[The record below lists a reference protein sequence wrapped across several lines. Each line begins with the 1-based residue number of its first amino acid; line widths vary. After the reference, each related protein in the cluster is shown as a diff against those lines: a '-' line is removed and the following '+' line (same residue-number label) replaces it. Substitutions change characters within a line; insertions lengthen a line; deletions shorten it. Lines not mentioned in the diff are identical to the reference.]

1 MSHSRSTSLSR
12 LDADSLEIFLAVADH
27 GGVLA
32 AARAVGRSQPA
43 VSERIR
49 QLESTLGVALFL
61 RTPRGMTLTDAGRQL
76 VAYARRVHNLLEEAA
91 QIGEGG
97 PKRAGRLVLAAS
109 TTPASFLLPPLLAE
123 FARRHEVSG
132 IELRVGNTEDVLTA
146 VREGVVPLGMV
157 EGLGRAP
164 GVSLRP
170 FREDI
175 IVPVFAPDR
184 VPSELAHAIAKV
196 KNARDVA
203 ALPLLWREP
212 GSGTR
217 RIVETALVSAGV
229 PMRALR
235 FDTVLGS
242 TLALKSAA
250 LAGIGVAFLPR
261 CAIGQELLL
270 GQLVMLRPIR
280 GLRIRRLFRW
290 ALPAGGVPEPM
301 AAFQHF
307 AQRHAPAALPESRS
321 DES

>member
-1 MSHSRSTSLSR
+1 MASKHSSALAH
-12 LDADSLEIFLAVADH
+12 LDADALAMFLAVAEH

-32 AARAVGRSQPA
+32 AARAIGRSQPA
-43 VSERIR
+43 VSERVR
-49 QLESTLGVALFL
+49 QLEETLGVALFL
-61 RTPRGMTLTDAGRQL
+61 RTARGMTPTSAGREL
-76 VAYARRVHNLLEEAA
+76 AGYARRVQALLAEAA
-91 QIGEGG
+91 EVGERGSG
-97 PKRAGRLVLAAS
+97 RAGRLVLAAS
-109 TTPASFLLPPLLAE
+109 TTPASFLLPPLLAD
-123 FARRHEVSG
+123 FARQHPVEG

-164 GVSLRP
+164 GVSLKP
-170 FREDI
+170 FREDVI
-175 IVPVFAPDR
+175 MPVYAPAR
-184 VPSELAHAIAKV
+184 VNPDLARAITA
-196 KNARDVA
+196 ARSPRDVA

-242 TLALKSAA
+242 TLALKAAA

-261 CAIGQELLL
+261 CAIAPELLL
-270 GQLVMLRPIR
+270 GQLTPLPAVR
-280 GLRIRRLFRW
+280 GLRVKRLFRW

-301 AAFQHF
+301 AAFQRF
-307 AQRHAPAALPESRS
+307 AQRNAPETPLTS
-321 DES
+321 

>member
-1 MSHSRSTSLSR
+1 MREKTSMSLAH
-12 LDADSLEIFLAVADH
+12 LDAEALAIFLAVTEH

-32 AARAVGRSQPA
+32 AARAIGRSQPA

-49 QLESTLGVALFL
+49 QLEETLGVALFI
-61 RTPRGMTLTDAGRQL
+61 RSARGMEPTAAGREL
-76 VAYARRVHNLLEEAA
+76 TGYARRVQALLAEAA
-91 QIGEGG
+91 KVGAGVSS
-97 PKRAGRLVLAAS
+97 RVGRLVLAAS

-123 FARRHEVSG
+123 FARRQPVDG

-146 VREGVVPLGMV
+146 VREGVAPLGVV

-164 GVSLRP
+164 GVSLKP
-170 FREDI
+170 FREDVI
-175 IVPVFAPDR
+175 LPVYAPTR
-184 VPSELAHAIAKV
+184 VTPELARAIA
-196 KNARDVA
+196 AIRTPRDVA

-235 FDTVLGS
+235 FEVVLGS
-242 TLALKSAA
+242 TLALKAAA

-261 CAIGQELLL
+261 CAIAQELLL
-270 GQLVMLRPIR
+270 GQLTPLPVVR
-280 GLRIRRLFRW
+280 GLRVKRLFRW

-301 AAFQHF
+301 AAFQRY
-307 AQRHAPAALPESRS
+307 AQRNAPRAGAPHE
-321 DES
+321 